1 MTLYKILNK
10 KFKKFINLILKGNN
24 YTATELNYQTKKWF
38 RTIIYQIT
46 AKYTWYI
53 NKKIKSKIYMY

>member
-24 YTATELNYQTKKWF
+24 YTATELNYQTKK
-38 RTIIYQIT
+38 
-46 AKYTWYI
+46 
-53 NKKIKSKIYMY
+53 